1 VCRAR
6 EQLKAGKGCV
16 SVFLGLAGW
25 GQQATAGSAASGPAS
40 CCASS
45 WGGGGQHGELVRR
58 RRSVRC
64 RVGPLC
70 WDRCFY
76 RFPTH
81 PRFTPEQLA
90 EWVRNFLYIFMFSLF
105 FRNKL
110 QFEKI
115 VETILLPVINC
126 CQEIGLAVRCAA
138 YVIKWRKLQTH
149 FCLHCVY
156 ARELWTSVS
165 VWTGAKFKILISA
178 CKNMKCSCGCGPC
191 VAELRVV
198 FLNMCHSCSTVE
210 FRGAS

>member
-1 VCRAR
+1 MEGSVVECVRLLGR
-6 EQLKAGKGCV
+6 EEGREGRWGEECEPSERGEELRAGKGCV

-40 CCASS
+40 CCA
-45 WGGGGQHGELVRR
+45 
-58 RRSVRC
+58 SVRC

-126 CQEIGLAVRCAA
+126 CQEIGLAIRCAA
-138 YVIKWRKLQTH
+138 YVIKWRKLQRI
-149 FCLHCVY
+149 FACI
-156 ARELWTSVS
+156 VS
-165 VWTGAKFKILISA
+165 MQG
-178 CKNMKCSCGCGPC
+178 SCGLH
-191 VAELRVV
+191 LRYGLGGK
-198 FLNMCHSCSTVE
+198 F
-210 FRGAS
+210 